1 MTLKAAFPAAALL
14 LLSACGGGGQA
25 ESKADRLEEAAEQS
39 DPAAAPI
46 LENAAEAV
54 REGEGNA
61 QQALERAGDAQAR
74 TLPGT
79 QQAPP
84 SMQAKPNRTGQQTPP
99 PKIPTGPGAEPKHQ
113 GNSY

>member
-1 MTLKAAFPAAALL
+1 MTIKAAFPAAALL
-14 LLSACGGGGQA
+14 LLSACGGQA
-25 ESKADRLEEAAEQS
+25 ETKADRLEEAAEQS

-61 QQALERAGDAQAR
+61 QQALARAGNAQAQ
-74 TLPGT
+74 TLPGA
-79 QQAPP
+79 QEAPP

-99 PKIPTGPGAEPKHQ
+99 PKIPTGPGAEPKHE
-113 GNSY
+113 GNSH